1 MQVHVGNGQYIKV
14 YPTTC
19 NGIIKTAVK
28 KSIRPTKIYIS
39 FNWIKINHWL
49 DEINKTRHKSY

>member
-39 FNWIKINHWL
+39 FNWIKINH
-49 DEINKTRHKSY
+49 